1 MSRCFWKRKIVGGR
15 LGEVQKSMQCVAYSE
30 SMYIYTR
37 VSFTVISM
45 RNCVSLQTQTLN
57 IWLRWAPATN
67 AKCSPKKRNRSPTNL
82 EDKTGSDQE
91 DNEGKKSDTE
101 AEDEGDEE
109 GDSS

>member
-1 MSRCFWKRKIVGGR
+1 MGSGNKR
-15 LGEVQKSMQCVAYSE
+15 EVQSKKAQPKSDDDD
-30 SMYIYTR
+30 
-37 VSFTVISM
+37 
-45 RNCVSLQTQTLN
+45 
-57 IWLRWAPATN
+57 
-67 AKCSPKKRNRSPTNL
+67 L